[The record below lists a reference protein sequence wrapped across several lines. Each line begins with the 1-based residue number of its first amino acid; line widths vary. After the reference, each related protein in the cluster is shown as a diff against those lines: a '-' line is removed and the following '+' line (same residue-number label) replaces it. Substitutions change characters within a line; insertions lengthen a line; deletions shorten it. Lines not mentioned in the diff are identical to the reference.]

1 MLLKFAKSLTK
12 VVRFYVM
19 IVWFCSDEFR
29 MIEFDEIFMFASKTF
44 SCLQNVTKLHKHAF
58 QIANTECAEQSDQLR
73 TKFMEI
79 HMFLRLLLFLFV
91 FYGIL
96 NGSPK
101 VSRTTCAIFELFF
114 QNNTV
119 GPSFGFHVRKISQLW
134 NVFSKHTFCR
144 FWRETMATWKFKL
157 VIFAKSERTD

>member
-1 MLLKFAKSLTK
+1 MSFLILFFNYDHNLLWHSVIAQLHEIRRLNRSISRRIDEDCHEISIELKNDLGES
-12 VVRFYVM
+12 
-19 IVWFCSDEFR
+19 FCL
-29 MIEFDEIFMFASKTF
+29 IFMFASKTF

-96 NGSPK
+96 NGSPN
-101 VSRTTCAIFELFF
+101 VSRTTSAIFELFF
-114 QNNTV
+114 QNNT
-119 GPSFGFHVRKISQLW
+119 FGFHVRKISQL
-134 NVFSKHTFCR
+134 
-144 FWRETMATWKFKL
+144 
-157 VIFAKSERTD
+157 